1 MRFIYPPQLIWK
13 HLKNVVL
20 IRVNFMNK
28 EEKEFLFNIITL
40 LLASLLGI
48 GGAFV
53 FYFHNISNKEYSIW
67 CPLVFIILIEW
78 LNYRLWIGKK
88 FIEIE
93 VPKKNKVGC
102 IFTGIMLFIVLGTTI
117 YFIPNDLLFI
127 IDSILQGVYLY
138 SIVLLIA
145 YFIIYDMVM
154 KGK

>member
-1 MRFIYPPQLIWK
+1 
-13 HLKNVVL
+13 
-20 IRVNFMNK
+20 MNK

-53 FYFHNISNKEYSIW
+53 FYFHNISNKDYSIW

-93 VPKKNKVGC
+93 VPKKKQSRMHSYWYNA
-102 IFTGIMLFIVLGTTI
+102 I
-117 YFIPNDLLFI
+117 
-127 IDSILQGVYLY
+127 Y
-138 SIVLLIA
+138 SIRNYNLF
-145 YFIIYDMVM
+145 YSQ
-154 KGK
+154 